1 MLSRSR
7 LDLWKIIYN
16 LRNYIYL
23 CVFKIQNMQVI
34 QMMSS
39 NIAKWCHQMLHCCIA
54 TTVVLSTRASNLWR
68 SRPSCRNF
76 FLRKYS
82 TQCVIVLFLLISARQ
97 LCPMSYAES
106 HALYA
111 RKVSKTYHSTLCFTS
126 VERYMYI
133 SYQHFG
139 KPSLGNFNCFS
150 LTFTYL
156 IPSILFLVCTLKP
169 HVPSDLREHS

>member
-1 MLSRSR
+1 MKEIFR
-7 LDLWKIIYN
+7 IY
-16 LRNYIYL
+16 
-23 CVFKIQNMQVI
+23 
-34 QMMSS
+34 
-39 NIAKWCHQMLHCCIA
+39 
-54 TTVVLSTRASNLWR
+54 
-68 SRPSCRNF
+68 

-111 RKVSKTYHSTLCFTS
+111 TKVSKTYHSTLCYTS

-133 SYQHFG
+133 SYQCFG
-139 KPSLGNFNCFS
+139 KPSLGNFNSFS

-156 IPSILFLVCTLKP
+156 IPSIVFLVCTLKP
-169 HVPSDLREHS
+169 HVPSNLREAFIMILQKLPELVHVFAVGVRKQSQYTLIF